1 MVFFSLHL
9 TPLSFNLA
17 HFPSMCPSW
26 PLESGRQTWRSLS
39 RPVPEHWA
47 QSDWLFDAGA
57 LAAGPPHLCQ
67 GARCGGGI
75 VERLAQPRCSDFSGP
90 LASGAESCGR
100 LSSTVP
106 HTLPLT
112 WRPCSL
118 PRKPMSPFPS
128 ATGGKVAGWWVE
140 VNEAEADHEVD
151 RGVNRQPPTHACSQP
166 HSHTSTTNEP
176 QHRRHRRRHTP

>member
-57 LAAGPPHLCQ
+57 LAAGSPHLRQ
-67 GARCGGGI
+67 GARCGGEI

-106 HTLPLT
+106 RTVPLT

-128 ATGGKVAGWWVE
+128 ATGAKLQGDGWK
-140 VNEAEADHEVD
+140 
-151 RGVNRQPPTHACSQP
+151 
-166 HSHTSTTNEP
+166 STKLKQAT
-176 QHRRHRRRHTP
+176 RSIGG